1 MVTCP
6 NCLYSENPEGALIC
20 EKCGNFLRPTLMK
33 KPSTTVLAPANVD
46 FAPRVREK
54 HIGKLGRADV
64 AIYVGESDMPIIVP
78 LVKDLL
84 LGRFSPGSAEPQAYV
99 DLSSYNAM
107 DQGVSRKH
115 VMLRRLGT
123 DIVAVDVE
131 STNGTWLNGIRLTP
145 NQPITLRSADRLLL
159 ARLALQVYFS

>member
-1 MVTCP
+1 
-6 NCLYSENPEGALIC
+6 
-20 EKCGNFLRPTLMK
+20 MK

-54 HIGKLGRADV
+54 HIGKLGRSDV
-64 AIYVGESDMPIIVP
+64 AIYIGDSDMPIIVP

-84 LGRFSPGSAEPQAYV
+84 LGRFSPGSVEAHSYV
-99 DLSSYNAM
+99 DLSPYNAM
-107 DQGVSRKH
+107 DQGVSRRH
-115 VMLRRLGT
+115 AMLRRLGT
-123 DIVAVDVE
+123 DIVAVDTE
-131 STNGTWLNGIRLTP
+131 STNGTWLNGVRLTP